1 MHEGSMHGDSH
12 QPVEFIGVELRD
24 LVASTGSLLLLSGH
38 IVLDHCLFRNNTAER
53 GAHGGHQLEWSG
65 GAVFNNKGVVSVR
78 DSVFD
83 SNRALVQGGAI
94 FNNQVSE

>member
-1 MHEGSMHGDSH
+1 MYSVKHIDQKLGQYHALWHGR
-12 QPVEFIGVELRD
+12 VKD
-24 LVASTGSLLLLSGH
+24 LDVT
-38 IVLDHCLFRNNTAER
+38 DLFRNNTAER

-78 DSVFD
+78 DSVFE